1 MFRFVLSSIPEQ
13 SEKLEGEMAP
23 AIHLLIER
31 RENANWDH
39 TWLTYDAN
47 ICTVAYLHIF
57 SHYVQM
63 NRHVLHTYPQTIPCR
78 CLFTSILIKGKCQ
91 HGSHLMS
98 IWYVHI
104 CSMMSTYLSP
114 WSIYIQT
121 TYFSA
126 DNSMSTVPLHPYWLE
141 QNRTPLTSDVL
152 GMGTAVV
159 YSHTHTHQM
168 NLKIHNKCL
177 NNSSYM
183 HWNVWKQFTG
193 VNTKREACETT
204 LGACQVNICIRHL
217 KVTQG
222 KGIWIGHA
230 LKSVHI
236 RGRDKKVSTCE
247 SIQTNIWGFGHVPY
261 SCIWISEL
269 HGIRWVYLWLLY

>member
-1 MFRFVLSSIPEQ
+1 
-13 SEKLEGEMAP
+13 MAR

-31 RENANWDH
+31 RENANIAH
-39 TWLTYDAN
+39 TWRPYDM
-47 ICTVAYLHIF
+47 CMY
-57 SHYVQM
+57 
-63 NRHVLHTYPQTIPCR
+63 
-78 CLFTSILIKGKCQ
+78 
-91 HGSHLMS
+91 
-98 IWYVHI
+98 
-104 CSMMSTYLSP
+104 SMMFTYLSP

-126 DNSMSTVPLHPYWLE
+126 DNSISTVPLHPYWLE
-141 QNRTPLTSDVL
+141 PNRTPLTWDVL

-168 NLKIHNKCL
+168 NLEIHNKCL

-230 LKSVHI
+230 LKSVHV
-236 RGRDKKVSTCE
+236 RGRDKKVNRHETN
-247 SIQTNIWGFGHVPY
+247 QTRDIWGFGHLP
-261 SCIWISEL
+261 
-269 HGIRWVYLWLLY
+269 